1 MSNLDQH
8 LDANKLATLEATA
21 SNMALSLVMSQHPL
35 LSPFEIYDSAYEEF
49 MDANSD
55 DDWPEGF
62 LAWQPFENYRLGDMQ
77 DLLEDFRDRLMV
89 FAERV
94 LVDCEVIKDE

>member
-21 SNMALSLVMSQHPL
+21 STMALSLAMSRHPL
-35 LSPFEIYDSAYEEF
+35 HSPFEAYDSAYEEF
-49 MDANSD
+49 MDANPD
-55 DDWPEGF
+55 DDWPEDY
-62 LAWQPFENYRLGDMQ
+62 LAWQPFENYTLGDMQ
-77 DLLEDFRDRLMV
+77 DLLENFKDSLMV
-89 FAERV
+89 FANQV